1 MHSKT
6 AADVARRR
14 AERIATMTP
23 GERVQLAGRL
33 AEEGIAGY
41 MTVRGVDRRTAVR
54 QIKATRRLG
63 RPRWVCAEFDEY

>member
-23 GERVQLAGRL
+23 GERVQLTGRL
-33 AEEGIAGY
+33 GEEGIAGY
-41 MTVRGVDRRTAVR
+41 MAARGVDRRTAVK

-63 RPRWVCAEFDEY
+63 RPRSVCAESDEY